1 MSHPIPYTQRERIKA
16 SLPLIRERGLEIVE
30 QFYKRLFEELPE
42 AHSLFANGVNKQRI
56 KFYIMLRE
64 IVMQVDNWPYIH
76 ESVKS
81 LGRRHQTYGVQEHH
95 YVAVGNV
102 LIEVLSEALGE
113 SFTKDDREAWIALF
127 REITSSMLDGYSE
140 MAA

>member
-1 MSHPIPYTQRERIKA
+1 MSHPIPFAQRERIKA

-64 IVMQVDNWPYIH
+64 IVMQVDNWPYIN

-81 LGRRHQTYGVQEHH
+81 LGRRHQTYGVEAHH

-113 SFTKDDREAWIALF
+113 QFTKEDREAWTALY
-127 REITSSMLDGYSE
+127 REISACMLDGYSE
-140 MAA
+140 KAA